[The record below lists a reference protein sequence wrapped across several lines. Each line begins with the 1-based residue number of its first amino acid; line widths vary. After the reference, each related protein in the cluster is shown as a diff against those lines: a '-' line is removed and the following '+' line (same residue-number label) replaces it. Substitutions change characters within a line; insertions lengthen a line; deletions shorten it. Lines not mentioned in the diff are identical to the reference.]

1 MLSKHSKTA
10 LSFVDASNLAC
21 MEKKGLPDKPSPIFN
36 SREYITTQE
45 DDMSFTLFFDGACR
59 GNPGPMAIGAVLL
72 ENGKKVKELCENIGR
87 GTNNIAEWNALIG
100 GLKLALA
107 HGCRELEVRG
117 DSQLVIRQ
125 ISGKYQVKSENLIPL
140 FNEAK
145 KLCAKFEKINF
156 KWVEREDN
164 SYTDGLSNK
173 ALDMKN

>member
-1 MLSKHSKTA
+1 LHDNFTTRIKDNGEF
-10 LSFVDASNLAC
+10 L
-21 MEKKGLPDKPSPIFN
+21 EDKRGRGCEWVKEASPIFN
-36 SREYITTQE
+36 SCEYITTRE
-45 DDMSFTLFFDGACR
+45 DYMSFTLFFDGACR

-72 ENGKKVKELCENIGR
+72 ENGKKVKELSENIGR

-107 HGCRELEVRG
+107 HGCRELEVKG

-125 ISGKYQVKSENLIPL
+125 ISGKYQVKSDNLIPL
-140 FNEAK
+140 FNEAR
-145 KLCAKFEKINF
+145 KLCTKFEKINF
-156 KWVEREDN
+156 KWVERENN

>member
-1 MLSKHSKTA
+1 
-10 LSFVDASNLAC
+10 
-21 MEKKGLPDKPSPIFN
+21 
-36 SREYITTQE
+36 
-45 DDMSFTLFFDGACR
+45 MSFTLFFDGACR

-72 ENGKKVKELCENIGR
+72 ENGKKVKELSENIGR

-100 GLKLALA
+100 GLKLALD

-140 FNEAK
+140 FNEAR
-145 KLCAKFEKINF
+145 KLVARFEKINF
-156 KWVEREDN
+156 KWVERENN

-173 ALDMKN
+173 ALDMKNSN